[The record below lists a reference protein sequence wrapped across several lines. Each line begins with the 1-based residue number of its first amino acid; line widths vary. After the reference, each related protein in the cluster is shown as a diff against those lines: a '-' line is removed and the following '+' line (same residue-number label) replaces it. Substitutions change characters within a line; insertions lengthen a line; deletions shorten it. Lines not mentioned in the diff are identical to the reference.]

1 VLTAQGHML
10 QLTVLLLLLLLL
22 LLGVKAVLA
31 AG

>member
-10 QLTVLLLLLLLL
+10 QLTVLLLLLLL
-22 LLGVKAVLA
+22 GVKAVLT